1 MTNYSDEG
9 VTTSAKKYQS
19 KVIHCKGNAVSDT

>member
-1 MTNYSDEG
+1 MTNYSGEG

-19 KVIHCKGNAVSDT
+19 KDKYCKGNTVSDA